1 MKLRYAAA
9 LALLDWYLMTAPPP
23 GGQPGGVQSVKADI
37 KAPLSKWTIVGIF
50 PSKKA
55 YKAQRGTNAQQR
67 CLASDDPHFRDNNP
81 PP

>member
-1 MKLRYAAA
+1 MKFRYAAA

-23 GGQPGGVQSVKADI
+23 GGQPSSVQSVKADI

-55 YKAQRGTNAQQR
+55 CEAQRGTNTKQR
-67 CLASDDPHFRDNNP
+67 CFASEDPHFRDNNP

>member
-23 GGQPGGVQSVKADI
+23 GGQPGAVQSVKADI

-55 YKAQRGTNAQQR
+55 CEAQRGTNAQQR

>member
-23 GGQPGGVQSVKADI
+23 GGQPSGVQSVKADI

-55 YKAQRGTNAQQR
+55 CEAQRGTNAQQR

>member
-1 MKLRYAAA
+1 MKFRYAAA

-23 GGQPGGVQSVKADI
+23 AGQPGSAQAVKADI

-55 YKAQRGTNAQQR
+55 CETKRGTNAQQR
-67 CLASDDPHFRDNNP
+67 CLASEDPHFRDNNP

>member
-37 KAPLSKWTIVGIF
+37 KAPLSKWTIVRIF

-55 YKAQRGTNAQQR
+55 CEAQRGTNAQQR
-67 CLASDDPHFRDNNP
+67 CLASEDPHFRDNNP